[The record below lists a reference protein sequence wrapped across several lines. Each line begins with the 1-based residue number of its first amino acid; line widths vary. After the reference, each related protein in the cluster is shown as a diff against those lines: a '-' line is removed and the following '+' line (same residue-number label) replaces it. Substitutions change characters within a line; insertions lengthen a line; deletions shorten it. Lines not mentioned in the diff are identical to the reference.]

1 MIEMINQFGN
11 KFTCPESEV
20 KVWLERKAKV
30 LNQPKAEET
39 KKSKPKQK

>member
-11 KFTCPESEV
+11 KFKCPESEV
-20 KVWLERKAKV
+20 EMWVKRGAKV

-39 KKSKPKQK
+39 KKPKKQK